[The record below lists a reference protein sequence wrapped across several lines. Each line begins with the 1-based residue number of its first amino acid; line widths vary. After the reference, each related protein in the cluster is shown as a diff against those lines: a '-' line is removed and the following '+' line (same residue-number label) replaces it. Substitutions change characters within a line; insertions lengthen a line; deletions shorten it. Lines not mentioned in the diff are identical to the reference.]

1 MDDWLGQLLSTGCGA
16 TAALAALACASLHK
30 SLPDFLEPGQ
40 HLGVQ
45 AVVADKA
52 IWCSSLPPNFINL
65 LQKVTVTQILAEG
78 VILVEASFLSSYAQV
93 LVGNPV
99 FRLSQADHCL
109 QSDS

>member
-1 MDDWLGQLLSTGCGA
+1 MGRSSRLHQSQSPLLSESHASLHLVSSIDVEAFMDDWLGQLLSTGCGP

-52 IWCSSLPPNFINL
+52 I
-65 LQKVTVTQILAEG
+65 
-78 VILVEASFLSSYAQV
+78 
-93 LVGNPV
+93 
-99 FRLSQADHCL
+99 
-109 QSDS
+109 